1 MQRPGIGATEPKNIS
16 SPDGNH
22 KKTVFLWRIL
32 RLKSCI
38 FSYSRKDL
46 PRKTFRF
53 FQFRL
58 NISLLVLLS
67 LFLLCSCS
75 PEIKIKIYPP
85 EKQPGTGTSGLIF
98 PGEIGF
104 SAIPTKTASE
114 AINRFAGVPE
124 GESLFSE
131 DTMKETLKGSN
142 FNLIQFSS
150 GKNGSISFTIST
162 KDLNSSFKDYS
173 EGEIPEIISL
183 EQKND
188 SGTIQNIAEIS
199 INPENLNTILA
210 HFPPETRDYID
221 ILMAPVFTGED
232 LTTEEYIQLIKAAY
246 GEKLAGELSGENLNL
261 ELEFPSKNLKIFL
274 NGEEKS
280 LSGNNLTIPLADF
293 LTMSKG
299 FSIKMVW

>member
-1 MQRPGIGATEPKNIS
+1 MKSYIVSPFRDELPGRNFPFLPVRFSIS
-16 SPDGNH
+16 
-22 KKTVFLWRIL
+22 
-32 RLKSCI
+32 
-38 FSYSRKDL
+38 
-46 PRKTFRF
+46 F
-53 FQFRL
+53 F
-58 NISLLVLLS
+58 VLLS
-67 LFLLCSCS
+67 VFMLSSCS

-261 ELEFPSKNLKIFL
+261 VLELPSGNFKVFI

-280 LSGNNLTIPLADF
+280 LSENKLVIPLAEF
-293 LTMSKG
+293 LSMANG

>member
-1 MQRPGIGATEPKNIS
+1 M
-16 SPDGNH
+16 
-22 KKTVFLWRIL
+22 
-32 RLKSCI
+32 KSYI
-38 FSYSRKDL
+38 FSYPRKDL

-53 FQFRL
+53 FPFRF
-58 NISLLVLLS
+58 NISFFALLS
-67 LFLLCSCS
+67 LFLFCSCS
-75 PEIKIKIYPP
+75 PGIKLKIYPP
-85 EKQPGTGTSGLIF
+85 EKQPGTGESGLIF

-114 AINRFAGVPE
+114 AISRFAGVPE

-142 FNLIQFSS
+142 FNLIRFSS

-162 KDLNSSFKDYS
+162 KDLNSAFKDYS
-173 EGEIPEIISL
+173 KGEIPEIISL

-188 SGTIQNIAEIS
+188 SGIIQNIAEIS

-232 LTTEEYIQLIKAAY
+232 LTKEEYIQLIKAAY
-246 GEKLAGELSGENLNL
+246 GEKLAGELAVENLNL
-261 ELEFPSKNLKIFL
+261 ELEFPSKKLKVFL

-280 LSGNNLTIPLADF
+280 LSDNNLIIPLADF

-299 FSIKMVW
+299 FSIKMIW

>member
-1 MQRPGIGATEPKNIS
+1 MKSYIVSPFRNELPGRNFPFLPVRFSIS
-16 SPDGNH
+16 
-22 KKTVFLWRIL
+22 
-32 RLKSCI
+32 
-38 FSYSRKDL
+38 
-46 PRKTFRF
+46 F
-53 FQFRL
+53 F
-58 NISLLVLLS
+58 VLLS
-67 LFLLCSCS
+67 VFMLSSCS

-142 FNLIQFSS
+142 FNLVQFSS
-150 GKNGSISFTIST
+150 EKNGSIGFTINT
-162 KDLNSSFKDYS
+162 KDLNSVFKEYPR
-173 EGEIPEIISL
+173 EEIPEIISI
-183 EQKND
+183 EQKNE
-188 SGTIQNIAEIS
+188 SGKIQTIVQIS

-299 FSIKMVW
+299 FSIRLVW